1 VVADPDAALRK
12 VFRATVEACRMTNKS
27 ELGAVLASCRGTF
40 LMAAL
45 FSSVINILMVVPSL
59 YMMQVYDRVLHSHS
73 EATLFMLTLI
83 TVGLLGTMS
92 LLEVIRSRILVRI
105 GGRLDQKLGERVL
118 AAQFS
123 GSLQRLDG
131 NPGQAMRDFDTVR
144 QFLTGS
150 GIFAFFDAPWAPMF
164 LAIIF
169 LLHPLLGLISLAG
182 GAVLLALAFANNAVT
197 KKPLE
202 AAGKVSVALSG
213 AIDSSLRNAEVIEAM
228 GMFQNFRHRWA
239 GRQSDVLRYQAQ
251 AADRAG
257 IIMGLTKYTRL
268 LLQTAM
274 LGGGAWLAINEQMS
288 AGCIIA
294 SSVLMGRALA
304 PVEQA
309 IGVWK
314 QFLGARVSY
323 RRLTTLLRATAETT
337 GRSNLPRPTGSIGA
351 EGLCATPPGRDT
363 PSLSNLAFE
372 LESGQV
378 LGIIGPSG
386 AGKSTLARLLVGAWR
401 PDAGT
406 VCFDGID
413 IQNWDAETRG
423 TFIGYLPQDVELFDG
438 TIAENISRFG
448 VLDDQ
453 AIVAAARRADVHDLI
468 LHLALGYDT
477 PIGRGGSALSGG
489 QRQRIGLARAV
500 FGNPAI
506 VVLDE
511 PNSNLDD
518 SGGAALVH
526 AVSQMKAAGT
536 TVVIISHRPS
546 ILSATDQIMVL
557 EAGKI
562 RLFGARAEVL
572 AALTR
577 RVVTHDGQTADQM
590 AGNPSRPAPAH
601 QGGAPRDQLAAGH
614 GLTEQQA
621 I

>member
-1 VVADPDAALRK
+1 M
-12 VFRATVEACRMTNKS
+12 MTKKS
-27 ELGAVLASCRGTF
+27 ELGAVLATCRSTF
-40 LMAAL
+40 VMAAV
-45 FSSVINILMVVPSL
+45 FSSVINLLMVVPSL

-92 LLEVIRSRILVRI
+92 LLEVFRSRILVRI
-105 GGRLDQKLGERVL
+105 GGRLDQMLGERVL

-123 GSLQRLDG
+123 GSLKRLDG
-131 NPGQAMRDFDTVR
+131 NPEQGMRDFDTVR

-150 GIFAFFDAPWAPMF
+150 GIFAFFDAPWAPLF

-169 LLHPLLGLISLAG
+169 LLHPMLGFVALAG

-197 KKPLE
+197 KKPL
-202 AAGKVSVALSG
+202 ASAGKVSASLSG
-213 AIDSSLRNAEVIEAM
+213 AIDSSMRNAEVIEAM

-239 GRQSDVLRYQAQ
+239 ARQGDILRLQAQ

-257 IIMGLTKYTRL
+257 IVMGLTKFTRL

-274 LGGGAWLAINEQMS
+274 LGGGAWLAIHEQIS

-323 RRLTTLLRATAETT
+323 RRLNGLLQATERAG
-337 GRSNLPRPTGSIGA
+337 GRSNPPRPQGCVSA
-351 EGLCATPPGRDT
+351 ENIRAIPPGRDM
-363 PSLSNLAFE
+363 PSLSDLSFE
-372 LESGQV
+372 LPSGQV

-406 VCFDGID
+406 IRFDGSD
-413 IQNWDAETRG
+413 IQSWNAETRG
-423 TFIGYLPQDVELFDG
+423 TFVGYLPQDVELFDG
-438 TIAENISRFG
+438 TVAENISRFG
-448 VLDDQ
+448 SMDGE
-453 AIVAAARRADVHDLI
+453 AIVAAAKKADVHDLI
-468 LHLALGYDT
+468 LRLPQGYDT

-506 VVLDE
+506 IVLDE

-518 SGGAALVH
+518 AGEAALVH
-526 AVSQMKAAGT
+526 AVSQMKTDGT

-546 ILSATDQIMVL
+546 ILSATDQILLL

-562 RLFGARAEVL
+562 RLFGSRAEVL
-572 AALTR
+572 ATVTR
-577 RVVTHDGQTADQM
+577 PVVTAGGRAGDQRSGSHAGPARQDGSAARDRQTA
-590 AGNPSRPAPAH
+590 
-601 QGGAPRDQLAAGH
+601 GH
-614 GLTEQQA
+614 ELTEQQA
-621 I
+621 V

>member
-1 VVADPDAALRK
+1 
-12 VFRATVEACRMTNKS
+12 MTNKS
-27 ELGAVLASCRGTF
+27 ELGAVLATCRGTF
-40 LMAAL
+40 LMTAL
-45 FSSVINILMVVPSL
+45 FSSVINLLMVVPSL

-92 LLEVIRSRILVRI
+92 LLEVFRSRILVRI
-105 GGRLDQKLGERVL
+105 GGRLDQRLGERVL

-131 NPGQAMRDFDTVR
+131 NPAQAMRDFDTVR

-150 GIFAFFDAPWAPMF
+150 GIFAFFDAPWAPIF

-169 LLHPLLGLISLAG
+169 LLHPMLGFIALAG
-182 GAVLLALAFANNAVT
+182 GGVLLALAIANNAVT
-197 KKPLE
+197 RKPLE
-202 AAGKVSVALSG
+202 AAGKISSALSG
-213 AIDSSLRNAEVIEAM
+213 AIDSSMRNAEVIEAM

-239 GRQSDVLRYQAQ
+239 ARQGDVLRLQAQ

-257 IIMGLTKYTRL
+257 VIMGLTKYTRL

-274 LGGGAWLAINEQMS
+274 LGGGAWLAIHEQMS

-309 IGVWK
+309 IGIWK
-314 QFLGARVSY
+314 QFLGARVAY
-323 RRLTTLLRATAETT
+323 RRLNGLLGATRGAAE
-337 GRSNLPRPTGSIGA
+337 RSNPPRPVGA
-351 EGLCATPPGRDT
+351 ISAEDIRATPPGRDI
-363 PSLSNLAFE
+363 PSLSDLTFE
-372 LESGQV
+372 LGSGQV

-406 VCFDGID
+406 VRFDGSD
-413 IQNWDAETRG
+413 IQSWDAETRG
-423 TFIGYLPQDVELFDG
+423 SFVGYLPQDVELFDG
-438 TIAENISRFG
+438 TIAENIARFG
-448 VLDDQ
+448 TLDGE
-453 AIVAAARRADVHDLI
+453 AIVAAARRADVHELI
-468 LHLALGYDT
+468 LRLPQGYDT

-518 SGGAALVH
+518 DGEAALVH
-526 AVSQMKAAGT
+526 AVSQMKATGT

-557 EAGKI
+557 EAGRI
-562 RLFGARAEVL
+562 RLIGDRAEVL
-572 AALTR
+572 AAVTR
-577 RVVTHDGQTADQM
+577 SVVTAGERAADQPT
-590 AGNPSRPAPAH
+590 GNQMGPARQNGA
-601 QGGAPRDQLAAGH
+601 APRDRLASGPGH
-614 GLTEQQA
+614 FEQQA

>member
-1 VVADPDAALRK
+1 
-12 VFRATVEACRMTNKS
+12 MTNKS
-27 ELGAVLASCRGTF
+27 ELGAVLATCRGTF
-40 LMAAL
+40 LMTAL
-45 FSSVINILMVVPSL
+45 FSSVINLLMVVPSL

-92 LLEVIRSRILVRI
+92 LLEVFRSRILVRI
-105 GGRLDQKLGERVL
+105 GGRLDQRLGERVL

-131 NPGQAMRDFDTVR
+131 NPAQAMRDFDTVR

-150 GIFAFFDAPWAPMF
+150 GIFAFFDAPWAPIF

-169 LLHPLLGLISLAG
+169 LLHPMLGFIALAG
-182 GAVLLALAFANNAVT
+182 GGVLLALAIANNAVT
-197 KKPLE
+197 RKPLE
-202 AAGKVSVALSG
+202 VAGKISSALSG
-213 AIDSSLRNAEVIEAM
+213 AIDSSMRNAEVIEAM

-239 GRQSDVLRYQAQ
+239 ARQGDVLRLQAQ
-251 AADRAG
+251 AADCAG
-257 IIMGLTKYTRL
+257 VIMGLTKYTRL

-274 LGGGAWLAINEQMS
+274 LGGGAWLAIHEQMS

-309 IGVWK
+309 IGIWK
-314 QFLGARVSY
+314 QFLGTRVAY
-323 RRLTTLLRATAETT
+323 RRLNALLGATRGAA
-337 GRSNLPRPTGSIGA
+337 GRSNPPRPVGA
-351 EGLCATPPGRDT
+351 VSADGIHATPPGRDI
-363 PSLSNLAFE
+363 PSLSDLTFE
-372 LESGQV
+372 LGGGQV

-406 VCFDGID
+406 VRFDGSNL
-413 IQNWDAETRG
+413 QSWDAETRG
-423 TFIGYLPQDVELFDG
+423 SFVGYLPQDVELFDG
-438 TIAENISRFG
+438 TIAENIARFG
-448 VLDDQ
+448 TLDGE
-453 AIVAAARRADVHDLI
+453 AIVAAARRADVHELI
-468 LHLALGYDT
+468 LRLPQGYDT

-518 SGGAALVH
+518 DGEAALVH
-526 AVSQMKAAGT
+526 AVSQMKATGT

-546 ILSATDQIMVL
+546 ILSATDRIMVL
-557 EAGKI
+557 DAGKI
-562 RLFGARAEVL
+562 RLIGSRAEVL
-572 AALTR
+572 ATVTR
-577 RVVTHDGQTADQM
+577 PIVTAGGRAADQPT
-590 AGNPSRPAPAH
+590 GNQTGPAR
-601 QGGAPRDQLAAGH
+601 QDGAVPRDRLASGH
-614 GLTEQQA
+614 GHFEQQA
-621 I
+621 V

>member
-1 VVADPDAALRK
+1 MPNK
-12 VFRATVEACRMTNKS
+12 KS
-27 ELGAVLASCRGTF
+27 ELTAVLATCRGTF

-45 FSSVINILMVVPSL
+45 FSSVINLLMVVPSL

-73 EATLFMLTLI
+73 EATLLMLTLI
-83 TVGLLGTMS
+83 TVGLLGAMS

-105 GGRLDQKLGERVL
+105 GGRLDQRLGDRVL
-118 AAQFS
+118 AAQFTS
-123 GSLQRLDG
+123 SLQRSSD
-131 NPGQAMRDFDTVR
+131 NPGQAMRDLDAVR

-150 GIFAFFDAPWAPMF
+150 GIFAFFDAPWAPIF

-169 LLHPLLGLISLAG
+169 LLHPMLGFIAMA
-182 GAVLLALAFANNAVT
+182 GAVVLFALALANNAVT
-197 KKPLE
+197 RKPLE
-202 AAGKVSVALSG
+202 KAGTVSVSLSG

-228 GMFQNFRHRWA
+228 GMFQNFRRGWSI
-239 GRQSDVLRYQAQ
+239 RQGDVLRYQAQ

-257 IIMGLTKYTRL
+257 IVMGLTKYTRL

-274 LGGGAWLAINEQMS
+274 LGGGAWLAIHEQIS

-309 IGVWK
+309 IGIWK

-323 RRLTTLLRATAETT
+323 RRLTALLGATA
-337 GRSNLPRPTGSIGA
+337 GAAGRRSNPPRPLGALSA
-351 EGLCATPPGRDT
+351 EGVSATPPGRDT
-363 PSLSNLAFE
+363 PCLSDLSFE
-372 LESGQV
+372 LGSGQV

-406 VCFDGID
+406 VRFDGAD
-413 IQNWDAETRG
+413 IQSWDARTRG
-423 TFIGYLPQDVELFDG
+423 AFVGYLPQDVELFDG
-438 TIAENISRFG
+438 TIAENIGRFG
-448 VLDDQ
+448 ALDSE
-453 AIVAAARRADVHDLI
+453 AIVAAAKRADVHDLI
-468 LHLALGYDT
+468 LRLPLGYDT
-477 PIGRGGSALSGG
+477 PIGRGGSSLSGG

-518 SGGAALVH
+518 VGEAALVH

-536 TVVIISHRPS
+536 TVVVISHRPS
-546 ILSATDQIMVL
+546 ILSATDQIMIL
-557 EAGKI
+557 DAGKI
-562 RLFGARAEVL
+562 RLFGSRAEVL
-572 AALTR
+572 AAVTR
-577 RVVTHDGQTADQM
+577 PVINSGGRAADQGTGSQSR
-590 AGNPSRPAPAH
+590 ASPVPSRD
-601 QGGAPRDQLAAGH
+601 GTSPRDR
-614 GLTEQQA
+614 LTPPCGPLEQHA
-621 I
+621 V

>member
-1 VVADPDAALRK
+1 MPNK
-12 VFRATVEACRMTNKS
+12 KS
-27 ELGAVLASCRGTF
+27 ELTAVLATCRGTF

-45 FSSVINILMVVPSL
+45 FSSVINLLMVVPSL

-73 EATLFMLTLI
+73 EATLLMLTLI
-83 TVGLLGTMS
+83 TVGLLGAMS

-105 GGRLDQKLGERVL
+105 GGRLDQRLGDRVL
-118 AAQFS
+118 AAQFTS
-123 GSLQRLDG
+123 SLQRSSD
-131 NPGQAMRDFDTVR
+131 NPGQAMRDLDAVR

-150 GIFAFFDAPWAPMF
+150 GIFAFFDAPWAPIF

-169 LLHPLLGLISLAG
+169 LLHPMLGFIAMA
-182 GAVLLALAFANNAVT
+182 GAVVLFALALANNAVT
-197 KKPLE
+197 RKPLE
-202 AAGKVSVALSG
+202 KAGTVSVSLSG
-213 AIDSSLRNAEVIEAM
+213 TIDSSLRNAEVIEAM
-228 GMFQNFRHRWA
+228 GMFQNFRRGWSI
-239 GRQSDVLRYQAQ
+239 RQGDVLRYQAQ

-257 IIMGLTKYTRL
+257 IVMGLTKYTRL

-274 LGGGAWLAINEQMS
+274 LGGGAWLAIHEQIS

-309 IGVWK
+309 IGIWK

-323 RRLTTLLRATAETT
+323 RRLTALLGATA
-337 GRSNLPRPTGSIGA
+337 GAAGRRSNPPRPMGA
-351 EGLCATPPGRDT
+351 LSADGVSATPPGRDT
-363 PSLSNLAFE
+363 PCLSDLSFE
-372 LESGQV
+372 LGSGQV

-406 VCFDGID
+406 IRFDGAD
-413 IQNWDAETRG
+413 IQSWDARTRG
-423 TFIGYLPQDVELFDG
+423 AFVGYLPQDVELFDG
-438 TIAENISRFG
+438 TIAENIGRFG
-448 VLDDQ
+448 ALDSE
-453 AIVAAARRADVHDLI
+453 AIVAAAKRADVHDLI
-468 LHLALGYDT
+468 LRLPLGYDT

-518 SGGAALVH
+518 VGEAALVH

-536 TVVIISHRPS
+536 TVVVISHRPS
-546 ILSATDQIMVL
+546 ILSATDQIMIL
-557 EAGKI
+557 DAGKI
-562 RLFGARAEVL
+562 RLFGSRAEVL
-572 AALTR
+572 AA
-577 RVVTHDGQTADQM
+577 V
-590 AGNPSRPAPAH
+590 SRPAINSDGRAAD
-601 QGGAPRDQLAAGH
+601 QGTGNQSRTSPVPSQDGTSPRDR
-614 GLTEQQA
+614 LTPPRGSLEQHA
-621 I
+621 V